1 MNRMKTLILLAVL
14 TALFLWVGQLLGG
27 RQGMMIA
34 LIFALGMNF
43 VSYWF
48 SDKIVLK
55 MYGAQPVTETEAP
68 EFFAI
73 VRDLA
78 QRAQIPMPKVYVIP
92 EEAPNAFATGRDP
105 DHAAVAATQGLLR
118 LMSREEVTG
127 VIAHELGHVKNRDTL
142 IMTVAATLAGALS
155 QLANFA
161 LFFGGGRRDD
171 GEGGHPL
178 AGLIGI
184 LVAPF
189 AAMLIQMAISRSRE
203 FLADE
208 ASAQITGNPM
218 ALANALRK
226 LEGWKAEVPMH
237 ARLARHGAPFH
248 RESLHRGRHCQ
259 SLLDAPV
266 DEGSGGVARRPA
278 TEMAGTGGGPLRAN
292 VIRPSDVVL
301 FPFAETWWV
310 YGLFLLGVLAVLAL
324 DLGVFHRKAHA
335 VSFREAVGVERR
347 LGRPVPPRRRRALEV
362 RRVALPAGSAPHRP
376 CPASSPRPRRGRSSS
391 SS

>member
-55 MYGAQPVTETEAP
+55 MYGAQPVTEADAP

-73 VRDLA
+73 VRDLS

-127 VIAHELGHVKNRDTL
+127 VIAHELGHVKHRDTL

-161 LFFGGGRRDD
+161 LFFGGGRRED

-208 ASAQITGNPM
+208 ASAELTGNPM

-237 ARLARHGAPFH
+237 HGSPATAHLFIVNPFTAGGIASLFSTHPSTQQRVARLEEMARN
-248 RESLHRGRHCQ
+248 
-259 SLLDAPV
+259 
-266 DEGSGGVARRPA
+266 GGLRPA
-278 TEMAGTGGGPLRAN
+278 
-292 VIRPSDVVL
+292 
-301 FPFAETWWV
+301 
-310 YGLFLLGVLAVLAL
+310 
-324 DLGVFHRKAHA
+324 
-335 VSFREAVGVERR
+335 
-347 LGRPVPPRRRRALEV
+347 
-362 RRVALPAGSAPHRP
+362 
-376 CPASSPRPRRGRSSS
+376 
-391 SS
+391 

>member
-14 TALFLWVGQLLGG
+14 TALFLWAGQLIGG

-55 MYGAQPVTETEAP
+55 MYGAQPVTEAEAP
-68 EFFAI
+68 ELFAI
-73 VRDLA
+73 VRDLS

-127 VIAHELGHVKNRDTL
+127 VLAHELGHVRHRDTL

-161 LFFGGGRRDD
+161 LFFGGGRRED

-178 AGLIGI
+178 AGLIGV

-208 ASAQITGNPM
+208 ASAELTGNPM

-237 ARLARHGAPFH
+237 HGSPATAHLFIVNPFTAGGLASLFSTHPSTKERVARLEEMAR
-248 RESLHRGRHCQ
+248 
-259 SLLDAPV
+259 
-266 DEGSGGVARRPA
+266 SGGLRPA
-278 TEMAGTGGGPLRAN
+278 
-292 VIRPSDVVL
+292 
-301 FPFAETWWV
+301 
-310 YGLFLLGVLAVLAL
+310 
-324 DLGVFHRKAHA
+324 
-335 VSFREAVGVERR
+335 
-347 LGRPVPPRRRRALEV
+347 
-362 RRVALPAGSAPHRP
+362 
-376 CPASSPRPRRGRSSS
+376 
-391 SS
+391 